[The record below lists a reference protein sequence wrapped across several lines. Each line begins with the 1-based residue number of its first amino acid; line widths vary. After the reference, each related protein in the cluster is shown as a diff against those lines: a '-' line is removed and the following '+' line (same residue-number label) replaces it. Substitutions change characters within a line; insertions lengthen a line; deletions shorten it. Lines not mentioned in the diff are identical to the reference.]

1 MKKVFMSADVV
12 ALMICAEDCGNNKYK
27 KAAEPAADAAVKEAV
42 EAVDTTVAA
51 AADSVVA
58 AANQVV
64 AE

>member
-1 MKKVFMSADVV
+1 MKKVFMSA
-12 ALMICAEDCGNNKYK
+12 
-27 KAAEPAADAAVKEAV
+27 AVIAMMMDLKDAV

-51 AADSVVA
+51 VADSVVA